1 MKYLPKFMNGMFGAK
16 TQLAIVEEGEGRLL
30 ETDDWDDGEGDG
42 EDKSDDDV
50 RHDNH
55 YKYSRC
61 CSKPDIA
68 VVGKIFEFCDESKKK
83 LYKFEEAIREYYE
96 NYPYIIIKYEKIYP
110 KHKKCTVRYCVWF
123 SLLKLDKAFEVEK
136 GLQRKF
142 RYIVQHEY

>member
-1 MKYLPKFMNGMFGAK
+1 MKYLPKFMNTMFGN
-16 TQLAIVEEGEGRLL
+16 TQMQIIE
-30 ETDDWDDGEGDG
+30 DGEARVL
-42 EDKSDDDV
+42 EDSEWEEKEHDDDDDC
-50 RHDNH
+50 HDDDHHH
-55 YKYSRC
+55 YQRM
-61 CSKPDIA
+61 CSKPDVA

-123 SLLKLDKAFEVEK
+123 SLLNFEKAIEVEK

-142 RYIVQHEY
+142 RYLVQHSHHGH